1 MPFFGGDGNVGH
13 NLPFN
18 VVASVRCEAISRL
31 AGKSHREDS
40 QFKRRLLCRL
50 GLDMSEKN
58 TRSTRP
64 AAPRNDIVELMCSF
78 LTILL
83 VCGRVHYL
91 ASRAA
96 FHFDHPAFAK
106 WIAVECF
113 GLVRK
118 SFFC

>member
-1 MPFFGGDGNVGH
+1 M
-13 NLPFN
+13 
-18 VVASVRCEAISRL
+18 R
-31 AGKSHREDS
+31 
-40 QFKRRLLCRL
+40 
-50 GLDMSEKN
+50 EKN
-58 TRSTRP
+58 ASTSSARRTRSTRP

-96 FHFDHPAFAK
+96 FHSDHPAFAK

-118 SFFC
+118 SFVDRGHFAAGRSVNFGRGFYRFDRGDRFACFDGVA